1 MLEPAD
7 LEPLLKFK
15 DFKTTFVEI
24 DVLYPIDLRIAIQA
38 MTVIFNMC
46 KNLKS
51 VKLTRKLFEKSH
63 QMDEGTSKDI

>member
-1 MLEPAD
+1 MIEVLEPAD

-24 DVLYPIDLRIAIQA
+24 DVLSPIDLCITIQA

-51 VKLTRKLFEKSH
+51 VKMTGKLF
-63 QMDEGTSKDI
+63 